1 VIGVIANV
9 TLNLGQQAIKGR
21 VELFVALAAFI
32 SLLFKVN
39 TIT

>member
-1 VIGVIANV
+1 MIGVIANV
-9 TLNLGQQAIKGR
+9 TLSLGQQAPKGR
-21 VELFVALAAFI
+21 VEVFVALVAFI